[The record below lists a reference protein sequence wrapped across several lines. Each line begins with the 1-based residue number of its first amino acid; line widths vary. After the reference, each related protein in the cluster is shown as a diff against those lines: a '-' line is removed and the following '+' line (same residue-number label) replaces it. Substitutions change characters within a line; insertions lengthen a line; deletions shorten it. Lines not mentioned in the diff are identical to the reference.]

1 MKFHILLIA
10 LVAACSQENP
20 TPDPEPGKKS
30 AGPEVHYY
38 SLGRN

>member
-1 MKFHILLIA
+1 MKPHILLFA

-20 TPDPEPGKKS
+20 TTDPEPAKGS
-30 AGPEVHYY
+30 GRPEVHYY